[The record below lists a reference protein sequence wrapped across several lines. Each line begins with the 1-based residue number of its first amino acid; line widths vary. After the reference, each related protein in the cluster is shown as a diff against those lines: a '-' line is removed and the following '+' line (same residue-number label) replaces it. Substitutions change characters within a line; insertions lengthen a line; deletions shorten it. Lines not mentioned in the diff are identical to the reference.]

1 MSFALFNHNLP
12 ILEFSGDGS
21 TEYPGTAQ
29 DITATNLF
37 AGSVITQNRG
47 PCGQDNG
54 GTFFAAGANGHIL
67 LAEDTDNGELQF
79 SDDFGS
85 SWTTRTFSAS
95 YGNVEVVSI
104 QYDEGNDRW
113 WVATYDSVS
122 RWLNIYYSENGG
134 SSWTFF
140 DGGASAN
147 HNYTSTMMLTSAGD
161 IIVGSR
167 RAANNYAYYRVYQN
181 APASTTYSEFAD
193 ALYNSN
199 SQYIFALDG
208 YYLGLVHNGANWN
221 ALEYDA
227 ASIASAPT
235 NYGSYLSVLNS
246 FGAGED
252 AIAVIAYRGYT
263 GTVVTYDKF
272 THGLPVSTLP
282 TFTYDF
288 GVDVRYCAAAF
299 NDYAYMIYGSKLS
312 DFTKLLF
319 ARSDQYTP
327 ENFSAAHTV
336 TLSSAR
342 VNHVSYQSTQM
353 KYLGGGKWLFAYID
367 SSQYARLDMFEY
379 GVSGSTAF
387 PTVGATSLSRAITRQ
402 QPDIFMR
409 LDDAADSTTVVD
421 TGSQGYTNSVVGS
434 PTFETAG
441 LVGDDGTALLFGSTT
456 DEGIQIE
463 EVPTPLNHAHVFVLS
478 HDDTAAV
485 RVLAGSQAEGY
496 VIVLGSDHK
505 LGVGLYDGGWTYTY
519 GDDAIAADTATL
531 CAVRIKGGVAT
542 IYVGN
547 AYDTA
552 AELDM
557 PASATGYLTLGGL
570 TDGEDSLTS
579 CADGVTI
586 DYYALI
592 PAVTFD
598 YADLVEANGGSYT
611 GPTGSPQSDGAQFL
625 LHGDESAASGPFPS
639 RTVPG
644 RNYYTFVNSV
654 PGSPNKVSTEDAS
667 QSLVAGGKFSG
678 GFYVPPF
685 RPLEDD
691 WSPWTAPY
699 WSRKESHSSPAS
711 VSELVLGQGEFTFAC
726 WMKPAQASPVQ
737 LFSNC
742 HVEKIGSQWW
752 TYGGITVIYTQE
764 PGDASM
770 GRVVVAIHSA
780 KGQASDL
787 QCKMMFR
794 NIPGYTTAA
803 FTHFALSREV
813 LPDGTTRWHVF
824 LNGKRAGEPSV
835 SNYTA
840 DAYPDAYIHEGGQ
853 VNLGRAV
860 GTSADHLQ
868 ITKFGGGLYFDD
880 ALLITGEALYTED
893 FTPPTGAY
901 SLE

>member
-1 MSFALFNHNLP
+1 M
-12 ILEFSGDGS
+12 D
-21 TEYPGTAQ
+21 
-29 DITATNLF
+29 
-37 AGSVITQNRG
+37 
-47 PCGQDNG
+47 
-54 GTFFAAGANGHIL
+54 
-67 LAEDTDNGELQF
+67 
-79 SDDFGS
+79 
-85 SWTTRTFSAS
+85 
-95 YGNVEVVSI
+95 I
-104 QYDEGNDRW
+104 QYDQTNDRW
-113 WVATYDSVS
+113 FLIFMYDINQLAAQQ
-122 RWLNIYYSENGG
+122 RRGYIYYS
-134 SSWTFF
+134 
-140 DGGASAN
+140 D
-147 HNYTSTMMLTSAGD
+147 D
-161 IIVGSR
+161 
-167 RAANNYAYYRVYQN
+167 
-181 APASTTYSEFAD
+181 D
-193 ALYNSN
+193 
-199 SQYIFALDG
+199 
-208 YYLGLVHNGANWN
+208 GANWARVDTSQDIDRDVAKIV
-221 ALEYDA
+221 ALQAGGVYGGGFAYGSTYHFFKYTSVGGAQTPAKYDTTTGASSGFGFLSLEVAGGYVLTNGPEGLLAGNPGADGYSVIGALPSLYNLGA
-227 ASIASAPT
+227 ASNP
-235 NYGSYLSVLNS
+235 N
-246 FGAGED
+246 GAALLVED
-252 AIAVIAYRGYT
+252 VT
-263 GTVVTYDKF
+263 SNVVTYNRI
-272 THGLPVSTLP
+272 TAASTEP
-282 TFTYDF
+282 YEE
-288 GVDVRYCAAAF
+288 G
-299 NDYAYMIYGSKLS
+299 
-312 DFTKLLF
+312 
-319 ARSDQYTP
+319 
-327 ENFSAAHTV
+327 TV
-336 TLSSAR
+336 TLTEAPNGYSFA
-342 VNHVSYQSTQM
+342 Y
-353 KYLGGGKWLFAYID
+353 GGGKYLLVAGMSSAYDTLEVWASSDGTDGSWEGPFYWDLTVDKEPSGD
-367 SSQYARLDMFEY
+367 STSGRPHYDNWFQVRYAGDGDWIVHFYEDL
-379 GVSGSTAF
+379 SGPWHLAKVTFGEAVPALPNRNGPLRS
-387 PTVGATSLSRAITRQ
+387 AISSQ
-402 QPDIFMR
+402 QPDIFILM
-409 LDDAADSTTVVD
+409 DDEI
-421 TGSQGYTNSVVGS
+421 GSSSVIDRGKKGYTNSVIGS
-434 PTFETAG
+434 PTFEAEG
-441 LVGDDGTALLFGSTT
+441 LVSDAGTAVLFGSTT
-456 DEGIQIE
+456 DEGVQIE
-463 EVPTPLNHAHVFVLS
+463 AVPTPLSHAHVFVLA

-485 RVLAGSQAEGY
+485 RVLAGSQADGY

-557 PASATGYLTLGGL
+557 PESATGYLTLGGL

-699 WSRKESHSSPAS
+699 WSRKESHSSPGS

-752 TYGGITVIYTQE
+752 LYGGITVIYTQE

-770 GRVVVAIHSA
+770 GRVVVGIHSA

-787 QCKMMFR
+787 QCTMMFR